1 MAALAA
7 TEDVT
12 ALLTRCRMD
21 PKQIKQTAKNA
32 KGIADRFARVA
43 RAGGVF
49 GAYVFWCL
57 FWCFGVS
64 WFFVAFCGSVFRGFP
79 CFLLMFVV
87 VCLLPHGTPR
97 RRRRRR
103 RRRPIPR
110 NVPCIPF
117 PAFHSF

>member
-1 MAALAA
+1 MAALTA

-49 GAYVFWCL
+49 GAL
-57 FWCFGVS
+57 FSGVCFGVL
-64 WFFVAFCGSVFRGFP
+64 VFRGFSW
-79 CFLLMFVV
+79 LFVV
-87 VCLLPHGTPR
+87 RCFVVFRVSC
-97 RRRRRR
+97 
-103 RRRPIPR
+103 
-110 NVPCIPF
+110 
-117 PAFHSF
+117 

>member
-64 WFFVAFCGSVFRGFP
+64 WFSVF
-79 CFLLMFVV
+79 LVD
-87 VCLLPHGTPR
+87 VCRCLSAPPWHPPAAAAAAAAAALSRETSLAYLSPR
-97 RRRRRR
+97 STLSN
-103 RRRPIPR
+103 PP
-110 NVPCIPF
+110 PEHPF
-117 PAFHSF
+117 